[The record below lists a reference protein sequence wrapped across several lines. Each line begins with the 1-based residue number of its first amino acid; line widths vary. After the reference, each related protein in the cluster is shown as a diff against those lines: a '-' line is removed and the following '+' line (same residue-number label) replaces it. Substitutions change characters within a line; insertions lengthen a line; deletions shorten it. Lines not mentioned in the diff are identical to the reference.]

1 LESVRDNK
9 YACQSQGISA
19 FNNYHY
25 TVYVPTNESI
35 DQLIAEGKL
44 PTWEDVAALD
54 QEDAAQKALA
64 EKYTKQINEFLR
76 YHIQD
81 NALFIHANNITAT
94 DDQQATGDVTTEYET
109 AFIDTQSQ
117 TFNKLSVTTDKSGE
131 SITIKDKAG
140 NVRRVMTE
148 TGLFNLMAREYQYD
162 NRDKSAARI
171 IHNSSS
177 AVVHLIDGPLL
188 VSTSQ
193 NDQ

>member
-1 LESVRDNK
+1 MLL
-9 YACQSQGISA
+9 
-19 FNNYHY
+19 F
-25 TVYVPTNESI
+25 
-35 DQLIAEGKL
+35 LKL
-44 PTWEDVAALD
+44 YYMIVL
-54 QEDAAQKALA
+54 
-64 EKYTKQINEFLR
+64 
-76 YHIQD
+76 
-81 NALFIHANNITAT
+81 
-94 DDQQATGDVTTEYET
+94 
-109 AFIDTQSQ
+109 SQ